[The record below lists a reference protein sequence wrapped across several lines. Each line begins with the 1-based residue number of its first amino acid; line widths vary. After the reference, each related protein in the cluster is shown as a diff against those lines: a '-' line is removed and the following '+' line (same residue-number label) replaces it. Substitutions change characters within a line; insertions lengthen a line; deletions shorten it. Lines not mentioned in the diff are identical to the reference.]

1 MIQLNLYDL
10 TEARAVVDALIAFRA
25 ANPSPFPSVLAT
37 PVPTPEI
44 ARGLS
49 RDEAQQKTDGVTPRK
64 RRTKAE
70 IEAAKAQS
78 EPAPVQAAAPAPT
91 PVQTPPPVE
100 TAAFDEPALAAPSLS
115 FLDDEEPAKP
125 VDKNTV
131 KEALVALQLKLA
143 GKYVQAGKTEK
154 EAGEQ
159 AQNAVRLLMGKAGGV
174 ERFSMLDPAK
184 YGAVLK
190 AANEEAAK

>member
-1 MIQLNLYDL
+1 MIQLTLNDL
-10 TEARAVVDALIAFRA
+10 NEAQAVIDALIALRA
-25 ANPSPFPSVLAT
+25 AQ
-37 PVPTPEI
+37 PVYAPVAAAI
-44 ARGLS
+44 AQI
-49 RDEAQQKTDGVTPRK
+49 EAQAAQPQPAKRT

-78 EPAPVQAAAPAPT
+78 EPAPVQAATPAPI

-100 TAAFDEPALAAPSLS
+100 TAAFDEPALAAPSPS
-115 FLDDEEPAKP
+115 FLDLDDEEPVKP

>member
-1 MIQLNLYDL
+1 MIQLTLNDL
-10 TEARAVVDALIAFRA
+10 NEAQAVIDALIALRA
-25 ANPSPFPSVLAT
+25 AQ
-37 PVPTPEI
+37 PVYAPVAAAI
-44 ARGLS
+44 AQI
-49 RDEAQQKTDGVTPRK
+49 EAQAAQPQPAKRT

-100 TAAFDEPALAAPSLS
+100 TAAFDEPALAAPSQS

>member
-1 MIQLNLYDL
+1 MTMVRIEFDISDTTAVQKVHHLLGGLLGFYEPVEIPPRVVV
-10 TEARAVVDALIAFRA
+10 EAPALEAPA
-25 ANPSPFPSVLAT
+25 PET
-37 PVPTPEI
+37 PAPAKRT
-44 ARGLS
+44 
-49 RDEAQQKTDGVTPRK
+49 

-100 TAAFDEPALAAPSLS
+100 TAAFDEPALAAPSPS
-115 FLDDEEPAKP
+115 FLDLDDEEPAKP